1 MPSRPS
7 SLPGPLMVLVV
18 LAVSELVLPLL
29 VSLVLVAP
37 LATFLLLLPGFTL
50 T

>member
-7 SLPGPLMVLVV
+7 SLPGPLVVLVV
-18 LAVSELVLPLL
+18 LAAPVLVLSLFL
-29 VSLVLVAP
+29 SLVLVAP
-37 LATFLLLLPGFTL
+37 LATFLLPGLAL